1 MIDLG
6 RSLGLS
12 QSVIDTLFK
21 YVRYHMFLLVFY
33 KKNDISQEKL
43 FEMFDTL
50 EEDTIGAMLLGY
62 ADIVSTR
69 KLLNP
74 NEEVGVIKTYM
85 EFILTNYEYRY
96 KRLK

>member
-1 MIDLG
+1 
-6 RSLGLS
+6 
-12 QSVIDTLFK
+12 
-21 YVRYHMFLLVFY
+21 MFLLVFY